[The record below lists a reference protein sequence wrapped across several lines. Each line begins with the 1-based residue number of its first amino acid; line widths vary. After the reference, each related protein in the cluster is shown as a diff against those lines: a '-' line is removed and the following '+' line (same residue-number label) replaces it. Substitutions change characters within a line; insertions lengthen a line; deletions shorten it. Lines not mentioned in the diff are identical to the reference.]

1 MTEPME
7 CTRFA
12 FARLPHSTRLLADY
26 LDDFQ
31 NLSAFYSHPP
41 RRDGVLAAARAV
53 NLAPE
58 TRAQVAKIMADENRR
73 FGLDPAA
80 EQNIERFRKGAVA
93 IVTGQQV
100 GLFSGPAYTFYKA
113 LGALRLARELTE
125 SGVDAVPIFWMAT
138 EDHDLTEVNQ
148 CFWPTRAGFERHELP
163 FAPETAGGPVGRL
176 ALPEEV
182 RSAVESVCAKLEGPS
197 TPSITAALENAY
209 RPGETLGSAFGRLL
223 AHLLGPRGLILLD
236 PLDAR
241 LHQLAK
247 PLYLAAMDA
256 KEELDAALLERA
268 ECLVNGGYHAQVRV
282 TEESTLLFWEKDG
295 KRFPVE
301 SRGGKLHVGDAVFT
315 ASEFRAAVEQ
325 HPERTSA
332 NVLLRPV
339 VQDALLGTAAYIGG
353 AAEIAYLAQAQ
364 VVYRRLGVPMPAVL
378 ARPGFTI
385 VERPIARLLSK
396 YRLEM
401 TDVFQGR
408 QHLRVLMER
417 ESLPEDLLE
426 DFAEREAKLK
436 ELLAGLREPLIRL
449 DATLAGALD
458 TAERKMLYQ
467 FGKLHEKAGRALGM
481 RSGILDRHE
490 QLLTDLLYPHHGL
503 QERTL
508 CFLPMLAWQG
518 LSLLEALEA
527 EANADSA
534 HHAVVLLD

>member
-7 CTRFA
+7 CRRFSL
-12 FARLPHSTRLLADY
+12 ARLPHSTRLLADY
-26 LDDFQ
+26 LDNFR
-31 NLSAFYSHPP
+31 NLASFYSHPP
-41 RRDGVLAAARAV
+41 IREGVLAAARASS
-53 NLAPE
+53 LAPE
-58 TRAQVAKIMADENRR
+58 TRALVAEVLAEENRR
-73 FGLDPAA
+73 YGLEPAA
-80 EQNIERFRKGAVA
+80 ERNIERFRKGAVA

-100 GLFSGPAYTFYKA
+100 GLFSGPSYTFYKA

-125 SGVDAVPIFWMAT
+125 SGIAAVPIFWMAT
-138 EDHDLTEVNQ
+138 EDHDLAEVNQ
-148 CFWPTRAGFERHELP
+148 CFWATRAGFERVELP
-163 FAPETAGGPVGRL
+163 FAAESAGGPVGRIV
-176 ALPEEV
+176 LPEEV
-182 RSAVESVCAKLEGPS
+182 TAAVESVCAKLEGPS

-209 RPGETLGSAFGRLL
+209 RPGETLGTAFGHLLARLL
-223 AHLLGPRGLILLD
+223 GSRGLILLD

-247 PLYLAAMDA
+247 PLYLSAIDA
-256 KEELDAALLERA
+256 KEDLDAALLDRA
-268 ECLVNGGYHAQVRV
+268 ERLAEGGYHAQVRV

-301 SRGGKLHVGDAVFT
+301 SRGGKLRASEEEFT
-315 ASEFRAAVEQ
+315 AAEFRAAVER
-325 HPERTSA
+325 HPERASA

-353 AAEIAYLAQAQ
+353 AAEIAYFGQAQA
-364 VVYRRLGVPMPAVL
+364 VYRRLGVPMPAIL

-385 VERPIARLLSK
+385 VERPLARLLLK

-401 TDVFQGR
+401 ADVFQGR
-408 QHLRVLMER
+408 QHLRALMER
-417 ESLPEDLLE
+417 ESVPTDLLV
-426 DFAEREAKLK
+426 DFADREAKLK
-436 ELLAGLREPLIRL
+436 ELLAGLREPVTRL
-449 DATLAGALD
+449 DATLAGAFE
-458 TAERKMLYQ
+458 TAEKKMLYQ

-508 CFLPMLAWQG
+508 CFLPMLAGQG
-518 LSLLEALEA
+518 LGLLEALEA

-534 HHAVVLLD
+534 RHVVVLLD